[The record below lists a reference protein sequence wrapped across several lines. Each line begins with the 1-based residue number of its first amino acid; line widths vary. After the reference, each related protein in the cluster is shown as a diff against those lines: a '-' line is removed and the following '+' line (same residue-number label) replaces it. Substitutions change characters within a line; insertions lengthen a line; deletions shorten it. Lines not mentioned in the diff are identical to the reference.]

1 MSPTMPAALPIALS
15 LPEAAQTAVL
25 RQLPLVVMTTLKGC
39 PYCDVVRGHYLLP
52 MHRSGQIQAVQMDM
66 ADRVT
71 AIRGFDGRATTP
83 AAQVKA
89 WQARLAPTVLFLGPQ
104 GEELAERLVG
114 MAVPDMYGAYLEQRL
129 TQARDRLPRPAHR
142 G

>member
-71 AIRGFDGRATTP
+71 AIRGVRRPGHHTGRPGESLAG
-83 AAQVKA
+83 
-89 WQARLAPTVLFLGPQ
+89 QAGTHGAFSGP
-104 GEELAERLVG
+104 
-114 MAVPDMYGAYLEQRL
+114 
-129 TQARDRLPRPAHR
+129 PR
-142 G
+142 